1 MWSCRC
7 PDFISHTHLCK
18 SVVDSLS
25 TYTYYEG
32 SRWRNTAAHRGTIST
47 RGSGQCHSAG
57 PDTKVTLVWM
67 LPCWPSCEVPVY
79 AIWIY
84 NIWKCFASLLTE
96 CTLQYVLRGKWGK
109 KNKRE
114 SKEST
119 FQVLPNPR
127 ASEETLLHILVVLSL
142 PMDVTTQILK
152 KNIKE
157 VWILV
162 QRPPLPTYRKKNP
175 RKQCVRKIPL
185 ESKIEFRLRPT
196 FHKAVQSVWR
206 STINIPSKV
215 GRYHC

>member
-1 MWSCRC
+1 MKGHGGGMQLPTGAQCLLREVASATAQGL
-7 PDFISHTHLCK
+7 TH
-18 SVVDSLS
+18 
-25 TYTYYEG
+25 
-32 SRWRNTAAHRGTIST
+32 R
-47 RGSGQCHSAG
+47 
-57 PDTKVTLVWM
+57 
-67 LPCWPSCEVPVY
+67 
-79 AIWIY
+79 
-84 NIWKCFASLLTE
+84 SLLFG
-96 CTLQYVLRGKWGK
+96 CCHAGHHVKCQYTQFESITFENVSPVFWQNVLFSTFWGASGE

-142 PMDVTTQILK
+142 PMDVTTRVLK